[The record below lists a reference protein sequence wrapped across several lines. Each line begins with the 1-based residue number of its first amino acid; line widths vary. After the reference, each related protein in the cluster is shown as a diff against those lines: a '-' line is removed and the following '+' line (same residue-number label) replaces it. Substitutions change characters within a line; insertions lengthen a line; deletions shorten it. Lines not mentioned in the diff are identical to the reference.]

1 MGASEACSLPPMGGM
16 MPRKRLRYAARPTV
30 RDLASRIY
38 SCTQW
43 LSKSLIGR
51 RAMDPLAAQ
60 PGRPA
65 VMVSIA
71 WKCCV
76 TGQTWAPGGGAKGA
90 RLTVSDGREGPDQL
104 YRGVGEPR
112 QHQPADEHRIVQP
125 PAPGHAP
132 HQRQRSAQHYSSGR
146 HSSVSRMNC
155 STLRCR
161 MAAAWEQHARLSPS
175 RQIKPRCER
184 AEESLTSSRVQA
196 PPLPGAPP
204 ATSTKVPP
212 TLTLGN
218 VIRWCNHD
226 TQQAPVTSA
235 EHNAASG
242 TRELRGAQH
251 MWCQGGTAVGAR
263 APQ

>member
-30 RDLASRIY
+30 RELASRIY

-76 TGQTWAPGGGAKGA
+76 TGQTWAPGGGRKGQGS
-90 RLTVSDGREGPDQL
+90 RSVMDERGPTSCTGGLGNHVSTSLQMSTAL
-104 YRGVGEPR
+104 YSPLR
-112 QHQPADEHRIVQP
+112 PA
-125 PAPGHAP
+125 HAP

-161 MAAAWEQHARLSPS
+161 IAAAWEQHARLSPS

-196 PPLPGAPP
+196 PPPLPGGPP
-204 ATSTKVPP
+204 GHLVQSTPHSDFGKRYQVVQP
-212 TLTLGN
+212 
-218 VIRWCNHD
+218 
-226 TQQAPVTSA
+226 
-235 EHNAASG
+235 
-242 TRELRGAQH
+242 
-251 MWCQGGTAVGAR
+251 
-263 APQ
+263 